1 MNAKKFRCLSGST
14 LKLIAA
20 VCMLIDHA
28 AFSIIY
34 YDILLPNAPIMEGT
48 PIYKW
53 YVLYRVMRTIGR
65 LAFPVYCFLL
75 IEGFVYTSNRRKYA
89 LRLFVFALI
98 SEFPFDFA
106 LFQTPVTWEYQNV
119 YFTLLIG
126 FLTVWGMEI
135 VQEKRYSFY
144 LQIGI
149 VLTGCVAAYALHTDY
164 DYKGIILIVLL
175 YYFRFHPAIR
185 TLAGCISLLWEPAAC
200 LAFIPINMYN
210 GKRGLPIK
218 YVFYVF
224 YPLHLLVLGV
234 ISRLII

>member
-1 MNAKKFRCLSGST
+1 MNARAFRCLSGST

-48 PIYKW
+48 SIYKW

-75 IEGFVYTSNRRKYA
+75 IEGFVHTSNRRKYA

-106 LFQTPVTWEYQNV
+106 LSQTAVTWEYQNV
-119 YFTLLIG
+119 YFTLFIG

-135 VQEKRYSFY
+135 VQEKRYYFY

-175 YYFRFHPAIR
+175 YYFRFHPSIR

-200 LAFIPINMYN
+200 LAFIPLNMYN

-218 YVFYVF
+218 YIFYVF
-224 YPLHLLVLGV
+224 YPLHLLILGM